1 MDEQRASQCPD
12 GTYEMKAAQD
22 FKYKSLAK
30 ELHVG
35 EVYLR
40 VYNEQPDYELSQAD
54 FFCESLL
61 KFICKLVEERKKL
74 NMMKNSAEM
83 DKPNVEEASSE
94 LSQECESQTDTKQS
108 IENSLV
114 QTHEDMSPQDILVK
128 DLTTGLT
135 ALQVCGKTKFLI

>member
-1 MDEQRASQCPD
+1 MDKQRASQCPD
-12 GTYEMKAAQD
+12 GTYEMKAALD

-54 FFCESLL
+54 FFCHSLL

-83 DKPNVEEASSE
+83 DIPNVQEASSE
-94 LSQECESQTDTKQS
+94 LSQECESQTVTKQS
-108 IENSLV
+108 IEDSLV
-114 QTHEDMSPQDILVK
+114 QAHENVTREDILVK

-135 ALQVCGKTKFLI
+135 ALQVCGKFKFLI

>member
-12 GTYEMKAAQD
+12 GTYEMKEAQI
-22 FKYKSLAK
+22 FKYKSLSK

-40 VYNEQPDYELSQAD
+40 VYNDQPDYELSQAD
-54 FFCESLL
+54 FFCHSLL

-74 NMMKNSAEM
+74 NMVKNAAEM
-83 DKPNVEEASSE
+83 DMLNVQEVSSE
-94 LSQECESQTDTKQS
+94 LSQECELQTDTKQS
-108 IENSLV
+108 LEDSLV
-114 QTHEDMSPQDILVK
+114 QTHENMSPEDILVK

-135 ALQVCGKTKFLI
+135 ALQVRGKFKFLI